1 VKGGLEYGA
10 CFAINSFEFSVKIV
24 GLAQAERL
32 HRGGI
37 GGAITQCTIRRIDR
51 VSAMVLC
58 AGDKAEG
65 AAGRLEDDIAFGT
78 RLVINELVEQDF

>member
-1 VKGGLEYGA
+1 
-10 CFAINSFEFSVKIV
+10 
-24 GLAQAERL
+24 
-32 HRGGI
+32 
-37 GGAITQCTIRRIDR
+37 
-51 VSAMVLC
+51 MVLC